1 MLLTNGVNYDTI
13 SGSIV
18 LRNRREGDRF
28 SPAGRGVTKTLKKLF
43 QEAGMSPE
51 RRSKAAILEC
61 GGRILWIEGFGVSE
75 QAKIREGVQR
85 ALVVLPEEEFPT

>member
-1 MLLTNGVNYDTI
+1 MELQPPQTVFFGGKKFIVQVLPLSAHKNDAKIYKMLLSNGVNYDTI

-43 QEAGMSPE
+43 QEAGMSAGTA
-51 RRSKAAILEC
+51 R
-61 GGRILWIEGFGVSE
+61 
-75 QAKIREGVQR
+75 
-85 ALVVLPEEEFPT
+85 